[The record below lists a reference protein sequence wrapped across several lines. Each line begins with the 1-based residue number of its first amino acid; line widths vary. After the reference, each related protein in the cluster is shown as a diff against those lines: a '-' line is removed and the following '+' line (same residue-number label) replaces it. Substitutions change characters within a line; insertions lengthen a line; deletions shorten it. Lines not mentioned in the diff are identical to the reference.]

1 MYCKVC
7 GSYVNDT
14 DQYCPRCGAKLEG
27 VVVVE
32 RQVESPIRKRKNN
45 VVAGILALLFGG
57 IGIHKFY
64 LGKVG
69 IGILYLLFCWT
80 AIPSIIAFIEGI
92 IYLVDEDGFNQ
103 KYNR

>member
-7 GSYVNDT
+7 GSYVSYT
-14 DQYCPRCGAKLEG
+14 DQYCPHCGAKLDG

-32 RQVESPIRKRKNN
+32 RQVEEPIRKRKNHI
-45 VVAGILALLFGG
+45 VAGILALLLGG

-64 LGKVG
+64 LGKVAAG
-69 IGILYLLFCWT
+69 VLYLLFSWT
-80 AIPSIIAFIEGI
+80 FIPSIIAFIEGI